1 MTQQIEVTR
10 ETPSFEEFDP
20 RIIPWQWDAVKKIAN
35 FDYSLGVHEV
45 LLSGSYGSAKSLLM
59 AHEII
64 KHVAKWEKSRCCIG
78 RLSMPDLKE
87 TLVSTLLDH
96 IFGSFQEG
104 VDYEFKQAI
113 AKFEFY
119 NGSEIISR
127 SWADK
132 KFTKFRSLKL
142 SMGAIEELTE
152 NDGDMWSAYEAM
164 LGRIGRLPHVKSNL
178 MMSATN
184 PDAPS
189 HPAYKRFMLSKSER
203 RHVFY
208 SLTEDN
214 PFLPKWYVE
223 NLKQDLD
230 PKMAQRLLYGKW
242 RDIAHESVYY
252 NYDTKRNFINTRYNF
267 DIRHPIDIMF
277 DFNIGKGKP
286 MSAAVGQ
293 HIKGAFHVA
302 KEFVMDGS
310 RTGNILEAMDMAK
323 IFSYRT
329 HYRVFG
335 DASGNDRDTRSF
347 NTDYTLIES
356 FLRRHPQDL
365 SYEICVPRRNPA
377 IRKRHNFVNGV
388 FLNDLGRVR
397 CYIYK
402 EAPTADEGF
411 RLTRLRPTGQYEEED
426 RDHFQ
431 HITTAIGYWI
441 TYELENEDVR
451 EIFTY
456 ER

>member
-1 MTQQIEVTR
+1 MKQIEVSR

-20 RIIPWQWDAVKKIAN
+20 RYINWQYQALRDIEN
-35 FDYSLGVHEV
+35 FDYGLGVHEV
-45 LLSGSYGSAKSLLM
+45 MLSGSYGSAKSLLM
-59 AHEII
+59 AHKII
-64 KHVAKWEKSRCCIG
+64 KHVVKNEKARVCLG
-78 RLSMPDLKE
+78 RLSMPDLKG

-96 IFGSFQEG
+96 LFGSFKEG
-104 VDYEFKQAI
+104 VDYEFKQAT

-152 NDGDMWSAYEAM
+152 NDGDMWDAYEAM
-164 LGRIGRLPHVKSNL
+164 LGRIGRLPNVKENL

-189 HPAYKRFMLSKSER
+189 HPAYKRFMLNPTER

-214 PFLPKWYVE
+214 PFLPEWYLE
-223 NLKQDLD
+223 NLKEDLD

-242 RDIAHESVYY
+242 IEIAHEIVYY
-252 NYDTKRNFINTRYNF
+252 NYDTKRNFVNTRYNF
-267 DIRHPIDIMF
+267 DLRHPIDIMF

-286 MSAAVGQ
+286 MSAAAGQ
-293 HIKGAFHVA
+293 FINGAFHIA
-302 KEFVMDGS
+302 KEFIIDGA
-310 RTGNILEAMDMAK
+310 RTGNILEAMDRSK
-323 IFSYRT
+323 LFHNKTSF
-329 HYRVFG
+329 RVFG

-347 NTDYTLIES
+347 NTDYTLIEN
-356 FLRRHPQDL
+356 FLSRHPQNLTYD
-365 SYEICVPRRNPA
+365 ICVPRRNPA
-377 IRKRHNFVNGV
+377 IRKRHNFVNGI
-388 FLNDLGRVR
+388 FLNELGRVR

-402 EAPTADEGF
+402 EAPTVDESF
-411 RLTRLRPTGQYEEED
+411 RLTRLRSTGQYEEED
-426 RDHFQ
+426 RDRFQ
-431 HITTAIGYWI
+431 HVGTAIGYWVV
-441 TYELENEDVR
+441 EVLEDQETR
-451 EIFTY
+451 EIFTF

>member
-1 MTQQIEVTR
+1 M
-10 ETPSFEEFDP
+10 
-20 RIIPWQWDAVKKIAN
+20 
-35 FDYSLGVHEV
+35 
-45 LLSGSYGSAKSLLM
+45 LSGSYGSAKSLLM
-59 AHEII
+59 AHEIV
-64 KHVAKWEKSRCCIG
+64 KHIVRGEKSRVCIG

-96 IFGSFQEG
+96 LYGSFEEG
-104 VDYEFKQAI
+104 VDFEFKQAT

-132 KFTKFRSLKL
+132 KFTKFRSLKI

-152 NDGDMWSAYEAM
+152 NDGDFWACYEAM
-164 LGRIGRLPHVKSNL
+164 LGRVGRLPHIKQNL

-189 HPAYKRFMLSKSER
+189 HPAYKRFMLTKNPR

-214 PFLPKWYVE
+214 PFLPKWYLQ
-223 NLKQDLD
+223 NLKEDLD

-242 RDIAHESVYY
+242 IEIAHEIVYY
-252 NYDTKRNFINTRYNF
+252 NYESKRNFVNTKYNF
-267 DIRHPIDIMF
+267 DVRYPIDLMF

-293 HIKGAFHVA
+293 HINGCFHIA
-302 KEFVMDGS
+302 KEFVMDGA
-310 RTGNILEAMDMAK
+310 RTGNILEAMDRAGVFK
-323 IFSYRT
+323 YRT
-329 HYRVFG
+329 RYRVFG

-356 FLRRHPQDL
+356 FLKRHPQDL

-377 IRKRHNFVNGV
+377 IRKRHNYVNGI
-388 FLNDLGRVR
+388 FLNESGRVR

-426 RDHFQ
+426 RDRFQ
-431 HITTAIGYWI
+431 HITTAVGYWV
-441 TYELENEDVR
+441 TYELENDEVR
-451 EIFTY
+451 EIFTF